1 MFCLV
6 YESKANPN
14 FGFSEIEKMLEKA
27 REYNDKEHIT
37 GCLLMYNGRF
47 IQYLEGEQEKVLN
60 LFEKIENDLR
70 NSEVIL
76 LSQEKIDEREFE
88 EWHMAFENLRNEN
101 SQLQYLKLLV
111 GTFFEDSESSLA
123 PNPTSRNFWRAAK
136 LLFDTRSEIAHR
148 Q

>member
-6 YESKANPN
+6 YQSKANPN

-27 REYNDKEHIT
+27 RAYNGKEKIT

-47 IQYLEGEQEKVLN
+47 IQYLEGEQEKVLS
-60 LFEKIENDLR
+60 LFEKIENDVR

-76 LSQEKIDEREFE
+76 LSKEKIDEREFE
-88 EWHMAFENLRNEN
+88 ECHMAFENLRNEN

-123 PNPTSRNFWRAAK
+123 PNPTSRHFWGATK
-136 LLFDTRSEIAHR
+136 LLFDTRSEIAQR
-148 Q
+148 